1 MCGQQKKEPIPKKAT
16 SKELG
21 RGGDQ
26 ATADQ
31 KSLSINAMEGE
42 LALWF
47 KSRLLLP
54 GIAMGRPPGMVGDQE
69 ASLGPGIPRT
79 AL

>member
-1 MCGQQKKEPIPKKAT
+1 MCGQQKKEPIPKKAI

-31 KSLSINAMEGE
+31 KSPSISVMEGE

-54 GIAMGRPPGMVGDQE
+54 GMATGRPPGRVGDQE
-69 ASLGPGIPRT
+69 ASLGPGTPKT